1 MDIDKK
7 TLFVISNRDK
17 FPEESFIS
25 IKSRL
30 SSCDED
36 KLDLINVMQFKN
48 PIVSIIL
55 SVFIGSLGADRFYIG
70 DTGLAVL
77 KLLTCGGVGIW
88 TIIDWFLIMG
98 ATRERNLK
106 KLISV
111 L

>member
-1 MDIDKK
+1 MDIDKQ
-7 TLFVISNRDK
+7 TLFIISNKDK
-17 FPEESFIS
+17 FPEESIIS

-30 SSCDED
+30 SSCDEE
-36 KLDLINVMQFKN
+36 KLDLINIIQFKS
-48 PIVSIIL
+48 PIVSIML
-55 SVFIGSLGADRFYIG
+55 SIFIGSLGADRFYIG

-88 TIIDWFLIMG
+88 TIVDWFLIMG
-98 ATRERNLK
+98 ATREKNLK